1 MSGRRKLIVASNRG
15 PLFFDRDAS
24 GERIVRRGGGG
35 LVTALRG
42 LIADHDVTWIAS
54 AMSDEDR
61 VVAREHG
68 DEPIEESRNDVTYW
82 VRLLAHDQ
90 LSYDRYYNVVANG
103 TFWFIQ
109 HYLWGLASTPDI
121 EPSFRIA
128 WRDGY
133 QRVNRAFADAIL
145 ERARPQPRAPRSSCR
160 TTTCTSSPGHVREAR
175 PDARVMQF
183 IHIPWAQADFWH
195 VLPEDVRRAVH
206 EGLLANDVVG
216 FHTDRWRRNFVE
228 SCMAI
233 TGAEWDPEREC
244 LVHDGRRTHVVTRPI
259 GIDPDEFEALKQH
272 PAVLEEERKIVE
284 TRPEMLIVRVDRTDP
299 SKNIVR
305 GFRAFALLF
314 QRYPELA
321 GRIGML
327 ALMDPSRQ
335 DLAPYSE
342 YLVAIQREARAL
354 NERFGTD
361 GWQPIDLR
369 VGDNFHEAVAAYK
382 QFDVL
387 LVNPIFDGMNLVAKE
402 APFVNEHDGVVVLS
416 ENAGAHH
423 DIGDWTVTVNPFDI
437 EGMAEGL
444 YEALTMAPDERRRR
458 SQALTQYVREHDV
471 GSWASDQLA
480 DLDRLCGLPAT
491 D

>member
-1 MSGRRKLIVASNRG
+1 MSDRRKLIVASNRG
-15 PLFFDRDAS
+15 PLFFGRDEN
-24 GERIVRRGGGG
+24 GERMVRRGGGG

-42 LIADHDVTWIAS
+42 LIDHHDVTWVAS

-61 VVAREHG
+61 VVAAERG
-68 DEPIEESRNDVTYW
+68 DEAIEESRNDVTYW
-82 VRLLAHDQ
+82 VRLVVHDP
-90 LSYDRYYNVVANG
+90 LSYDRYYNAVANG

-109 HYLWGLASTPDI
+109 HYLWGLASMPDI

-133 QRVNRAFADAIL
+133 QRVNRAFADAVLDEL
-145 ERARPQPRAPRSSCR
+145 ERNPDAEIFIQDYHLYLAPRY
-160 TTTCTSSPGHVREAR
+160 VRAAR
-175 PDARVMQF
+175 PDARLLQF
-183 IHIPWAQADFWH
+183 IHIPWAESDYWH

-216 FHTDRWRRNFVE
+216 FHTHRWRRNFVE
-228 SCMAI
+228 ACQAI
-233 TGAEWDPEREC
+233 TEAEWDSEREC
-244 LVHDGRRTHVVTRPI
+244 LVHDGRRTHVVVRPI
-259 GIDPDEFEALKQH
+259 GIDPDEFDALKEH
-272 PAVLEEERKIVE
+272 PAVLAEERRIVE
-284 TRPEMLIVRVDRTDP
+284 TRPEVLIVRVDRTDP
-299 SKNIVR
+299 SKNVVR

-321 GRIGML
+321 GKVGML
-327 ALMDPSRQ
+327 ALLDPSRQ
-335 DLAPYSE
+335 DLASYSE

-369 VGDNFHEAVAAYK
+369 VGDNFHRAVAAYK

-402 APFVNEHDGVVVLS
+402 APFVNERDGAVVLS
-416 ENAGAHH
+416 ENAGAHE
-423 DIGDWTVTVNPFDI
+423 DLGDWTITVNPFDI

-444 YEALTMAPDERRRR
+444 HEAVTMPREERHRR
-458 SQALTQYVREHDV
+458 SVELTKYVRENDV
-471 GSWASDQLA
+471 GTWANDQLD
-480 DLDRLCGLPAT
+480 DLDRLCGAPST